1 MRISYSILRKGVV
14 FSPSGEPVDFQDHV
28 IRRLVIVV
36 AGRIHQRTGSAV
48 GSKRFDDYEAQVTV
62 RFFGIIIFRITNG
75 RIVRGVVE
83 KILPNGVRIK
93 DPEFNIVFLQKRETI
108 ELAFRATMFYR
119 EEYNNFIKGEVDHEM
134 NPVKFDASGNKQSV
148 AKPGDKRFIAPKKK
162 AKTNFNKKN

>member
-1 MRISYSILRKGVV
+1 MKMKFRFLALLFAAAL
-14 FSPSGEPVDFQDHV
+14 FSPAALPAAEPKPAPKKPNRQDV
-28 IRRLVIVV
+28 ERRIR
-36 AGRIHQRTGSAV
+36 
-48 GSKRFDDYEAQVTV
+48 AQYPFKQAKPGDKV
-62 RFFGIIIFRITNG
+62 IFRITNG

-148 AKPGDKRFIAPKKK
+148 AKPGDKRFIAPTKK

>member
-1 MRISYSILRKGVV
+1 MKMKFRFLALLFAAAL
-14 FSPSGEPVDFQDHV
+14 FSPAALPAADPKPAPPKPAPKKPNRGDIERR
-28 IRRLVIVV
+28 IR
-36 AGRIHQRTGSAV
+36 
-48 GSKRFDDYEAQVTV
+48 AQYPFKQAKPGDKV
-62 RFFGIIIFRITNG
+62 IFRITNG

-108 ELAFRATMFYR
+108 ELAFRATMFYK